1 MMGIF
6 ISKELLTANIG
17 NGKHRVVEPFVYCS
31 DKIGVIVVPAG
42 FITDF
47 ASVPRLPFVYTL
59 FGGVGDEAAVLRDLL
74 YAYPHQPHGG
84 CGIPLTRAQV
94 DHILRSA
101 VYATY
106 YRPNSDID
114 GANYTLGNMLAYFR
128 AMSMWVG
135 VRLFGRRRWKNQ

>member
-47 ASVPRLPFVYTL
+47 ASVPRLPFVYMF
-59 FGGVGDEAAVLRDLL
+59 FGGVGDEAAVLHDWL
-74 YAYPHQPHGG
+74 YAYPHQPHRG
-84 CGIPLTRAQV
+84 CGIPLTRAQA
-94 DHILRSA
+94 DHILRSGTTPTA
-101 VYATY
+101 
-106 YRPNSDID
+106 RPTPPPAPPKD
-114 GANYTLGNMLAYFR
+114 T
-128 AMSMWVG
+128 G
-135 VRLFGRRRWKNQ
+135 VACPECKQGTIQEKNTRRGKMF